1 MITRLIPPAKTLL
14 ESGAPCLRFPP
25 GLQLS
30 LFSTT
35 CSHSDKR
42 SINHYEVLRIKPDCT
57 PAELKKYALCLHPTT
72 KDSQL
77 TLPYQ
82 TVLLAFSNN
91 PSRHEPP

>member
-14 ESGAPCLRFPP
+14 ESRAPCLRLTP

-35 CSHSDKR
+35 CSRLDKR

-57 PAELKKYALCLHPTT
+57 PAELKKYALCLHLTP
-72 KDSQL
+72 KDSQM

-82 TVLLAFSNN
+82 AVLLALSNH

>member
-1 MITRLIPPAKTLL
+1 MIIRLTPRAKALL
-14 ESGAPCLRFPP
+14 ESRAPCLCLTP

-35 CSHSDKR
+35 CSNLDKR

-57 PAELKKYALCLHPTT
+57 PAELKKYALCLHPVP
-72 KDSQL
+72 KDSQM

-82 TVLLAFSNN
+82 TVLLPLSNH